1 MADIPN
7 VAGVPA
13 LLTGFASAASSGNIG
28 LMVSDLVS
36 FAFGSVGD
44 QWGIF
49 QNGASVVSADNVLS
63 VDFKRDWAIA
73 DYPLEGGKF
82 ETYGKVQIPFM
93 PRVRFSAGGDM
104 ANRQALLD
112 SIEAIAGDFLKYDVA
127 TPEKTYT
134 NVNIHH
140 YDYHRAAN
148 SGVGLI
154 VVDVWLQEVR
164 VAVSEVSG
172 GSKAASPS
180 GSGASVSGAGSPGDV
195 ASNYP
200 SSWQNIPTSPY
211 GANTATPSAAS
222 SFNMGSV
229 SSYPSSFSGTTV
241 ALPK

>member
-1 MADIPN
+1 MSDVPN

-13 LLTGFASAASSGNIG
+13 LLTGFASAASSGNVG

-36 FAFGSVGD
+36 FAFGGGS

-49 QNGASVVSADNVLS
+49 LNGAPVVTADNVLS
-63 VDFKRDWAIA
+63 FEFKRDFAIA
-73 DYPLEGGKF
+73 DYPLERGAF
-82 ETYGKVQIPFM
+82 ETYAKVQIPFS
-93 PRVRFSAGGDM
+93 PRVRFSAGGSM

-112 SIEAIAGDFLKYDVA
+112 SIAAIAGDFNKYDVV
-127 TPEKTYT
+127 TPEETYT
-134 NVNIHH
+134 GVNISH
-140 YDYHRAAN
+140 YDYHRSAN

-172 GSKAASPS
+172 GSNAPSSSS
-180 GSGASVSGAGSPGDV
+180 GSGSSVSGAGTPGDV

-200 SSWQNIPTSPY
+200 SSWSNIPTSPY